1 MANRWDVTVKG
12 RNHEIRLDRAEN
24 GKQVIRV
31 DGRVAAKPIG
41 DDEFERRF
49 AVDGFDYVL
58 TRTAGNTFDVT
69 PARVLAHETA
79 APVPEAVVGQLQRSG
94 SLQPYVKYG
103 WLAVVAIVAV
113 ILYVAL

>member
-31 DGRVAAKPIG
+31 DGRVAAKPVG

-69 PARVLAHETA
+69 PAR
-79 APVPEAVVGQLQRSG
+79 
-94 SLQPYVKYG
+94 
-103 WLAVVAIVAV
+103 
-113 ILYVAL
+113 YVAGIITEKGVARAPFQQSLRELVNQS